1 MKRNFLMAVGIVIS
15 IASTAFGQSPNY
27 VDVSIEITPDLVM
40 AEVGTYQFI
49 VHDSKGTPAFTTEIL
64 YFVERERTQSK
75 DLVLRISEHVDLYI
89 PCRDKINSEQF
100 TPLTEISF

>member
-1 MKRNFLMAVGIVIS
+1 MAVGIVIS

-49 VHDSKGTPAFTTEIL
+49 VSDSKGTPAFTTEIL
-64 YFVERERTQSK
+64 YFVERERTQSN
-75 DLVLRISEHVDLYI
+75 DLRLRLSENVELYI
-89 PCRDKINSEQF
+89 PCRDKINSANF
-100 TPLTEISF
+100 NPLPEILF